1 MQAEDRRYW
10 EKTEEHKQKKPK
22 IEAKVG
28 GGGGGGGGV
37 CGLLRVVVVCRVGTS
52 GQEKVSVS
60 VSTRVRMGPAY
71 AQPQLSTY

>member
-22 IEAKVG
+22 IEAKV
-28 GGGGGGGGV
+28 GGGGGV

-60 VSTRVRMGPAY
+60 VSTRVRMGLTY

>member
-1 MQAEDRRYW
+1 MRRRRRRRGRW
-10 EKTEEHKQKKPK
+10 LTQS
-22 IEAKVG
+22 
-28 GGGGGGGGV
+28 GGGV
-37 CGLLRVVVVCRVGTS
+37 SG

>member
-1 MQAEDRRYW
+1 MQAEGRRYW

-22 IEAKVG
+22 IEAKV
-28 GGGGGGGGV
+28 GGGGGGGV

-60 VSTRVRMGPAY
+60 VSTRVRMGLTY
-71 AQPQLSTY
+71 AQPQMSTY